1 MRSKIFLA
9 LWLGWLCAVT
19 GCGRVGDPVAPP
31 SRSMENTQL
40 VEVIQRGDRVLVR
53 WPRPNLKNPQTS
65 GVSRV
70 DIYRLID
77 EPKTQRFLREEIF
90 LEQAQLVGYL
100 TGEQLAASDGAFIV
114 FEDRLDPADQSWQN
128 QRFRYAIRY
137 TDTRNRQGALSN
149 FAFVEPSATIALQP
163 TGLTSTFN
171 QSAISLEWKAPS
183 QTLAG
188 TAIGTAPRYNIYRR
202 GPKGEFSR
210 RALNPTPL
218 TEARFQDT
226 QFQFENTY
234 VYTVRTVTE
243 VGGVLTESDDAEVT
257 TVSPKDTF
265 APAAPQN
272 VTGAAAA
279 GVTSLFWPSNSEADL
294 KGYLVYRAESSDAPT
309 WQRLTPNPISTT
321 TFRDLSAEVGKVYL
335 YRLTAVD
342 VFANES
348 PASEVVTVEV
358 VR

>member
-1 MRSKIFLA
+1 MRSKILLA
-9 LWLGWLCAVT
+9 LWLGWFCVLT

-40 VEVIQRGDRVLVR
+40 VEVIQRGDRLMVR

-70 DIYRLID
+70 DIYRLLD

-90 LEQAQLVGYL
+90 LEQAQLVGYF
-100 TGEQLAASDGAFIV
+100 TGDQLAALEGAFVV
-114 FEDRLDPADQSWQN
+114 FEDRLDPADQGWQN
-128 QRFRYAIRY
+128 RRFRYAIRY

-149 FAFVEPSATIALQP
+149 FAFVEPSATIARQP
-163 TGLTSTFN
+163 TGLSSTFN
-171 QSAISLEWKAPS
+171 QSTITLEWKAPS

-210 RALNPTPL
+210 RALNATPL

-243 VGGVLTESDDAEVT
+243 VGGVLTESDDAEIT

-265 APAAPQN
+265 APTAPQN

-279 GVTSLFWPSNSEADL
+279 GVTSLFWPSNSESDL
-294 KGYLVYRAESSDAPT
+294 KGYLVYRAESGDSPA

-348 PASEVVTVEV
+348 PTSEVVMVEV